1 MICLLIAQI
10 SANEI
15 EFELS
20 EPENENNVGFDDD
33 QDEYLKP
40 DLNSDDMNPGVNHKN
55 IQVPEVA
62 EVSKIS
68 GNQTSEVS
76 ATPHR
81 DEEVAI
87 TSIKSTSPSTSKS
100 LNFFF
105 QA

>member
-81 DEEVAI
+81 DEEVAV
-87 TSIKSTSPSTSKS
+87 TSIKSTSPPTSKS
-100 LNFFF
+100 SNFFF